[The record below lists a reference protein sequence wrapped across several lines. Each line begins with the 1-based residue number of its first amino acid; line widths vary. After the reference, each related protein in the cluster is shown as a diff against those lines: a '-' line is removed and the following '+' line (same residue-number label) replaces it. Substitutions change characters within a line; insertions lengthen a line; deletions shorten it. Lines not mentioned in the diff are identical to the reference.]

1 MIYFRLNEAMRAT
14 ALLCCAVL
22 LVACGG
28 TEETPVDTAAP
39 APAPAPAAT
48 VSLADLAGKW
58 TQVVRPETGDSVLVT
73 MELNATA
80 DTSGWT
86 VTFPGREPLPARVR
100 VDGDSIMTSIGP
112 YESVLRKGV
121 QVTTETVARLQD
133 GKMVGTAVARY
144 QGAGADSVVRLRTEA
159 VKGS

>member
-1 MIYFRLNEAMRAT
+1 MRAT
-14 ALLCCAVL
+14 ALLSCAVL

-28 TEETPVDTAAP
+28 AEETPVVDTAAP

-48 VSLADLAGKW
+48 VSLADVAGKW
-58 TQVVRPETGDSVLVT
+58 TQVARPETGDSVLVT

-86 VTFPGREPLPARVR
+86 ITFPGREPLPVRVR
-100 VDGDSIMTSIGP
+100 VDGDSVMTSIGP

-121 QVTTETVARLQD
+121 QVTTDGVARLQD
-133 GKMVGTAVARY
+133 GKLVGTAVARY
-144 QGAGADSVVRLRTEA
+144 QGAGTDSVVRMRTEA
-159 VKGS
+159 TRGS